1 MTSEIN
7 SAQVN
12 NINTVPKKSSLLKDT
27 ASGLGMNAV
36 VTGGF
41 GGVSC
46 VKRNGGFKNAI
57 ESVKSSNAALE
68 AFAKKLD
75 PEMDVFTKNHVI
87 AKNYEEYTKAASQL
101 QKLKKLED
109 KQAAGK
115 FDLFNKRAKAIEKL
129 KNDES
134 ALSDTVK
141 NIENGSAAAKYKG
154 INLKSDVKGLFKE
167 ELLNPANVLIVGIG
181 ILSRVTSEVVPAF
194 KEQGFKAG
202 IKKLGSCIAKTAVD
216 TVSNAGFSAVFRVL
230 GSTALSF
237 LGPVGRALGGT
248 LGDMVGSI
256 ISSKIITKVF
266 KEDKTNDTTTDET
279 TIADSSQ
286 QQEEQALPQVAQV
299 DTNATNTT
307 ASTNPIVVNSNELPE
322 QAKSIR
328 QRKTAKT
335 TRTTKTATR
344 GYAKPQGSL
353 NFYNPQ
359 SLSFMNSNNSR
370 LKTNYLA

>member
-1 MTSEIN
+1 MTSSIN
-7 SAQVN
+7 NAQVN
-12 NINTVPKKSSLLKDT
+12 NVNTIPQKSSLLKDT
-27 ASGLGMNAV
+27 VSGLGVNAV
-36 VTGGF
+36 MTGGF

-46 VKRNGGFKNAI
+46 VKRNGGFSKAI
-57 ESVKSSNAALE
+57 ESVKANNKVLE
-68 AFAKKLD
+68 NFASKLD
-75 PEMDVFTKNHVI
+75 PDMDVFTKNHVI

-101 QKLKKLED
+101 QKLKKLEA

-129 KNDES
+129 KNDEQ
-134 ALSDTVK
+134 ALNDTVK
-141 NIENGSAAAKYKG
+141 NIENGTTAAKYKG
-154 INLKSDVKGLFKE
+154 VSLKSDVKGLFKE
-167 ELLNPANVLIVGIG
+167 ELLNPMNILFVGIG
-181 ILSRVTSEVVPAF
+181 IVSRATSEVIPTF

-202 IKKLGSCIAKTAVD
+202 MKKLGSCIAKTAVD

-266 KEDKTNDTTTDET
+266 KEDKIADTSTDET
-279 TIADSSQ
+279 TIADVSQ
-286 QQEEQALPQVAQV
+286 QQEETTAPQVAQV
-299 DTNATNTT
+299 DTNATNTP

-322 QAKSIR
+322 QAKSIG
-328 QRKTAKT
+328 QRKT

-359 SLSFMNSNNSR
+359 SLSFINSNNSNR
-370 LKTNYLA
+370 SKTNYLA

>member
-1 MTSEIN
+1 MTSGIN
-7 SAQVN
+7 NAQVN
-12 NINTVPKKSSLLKDT
+12 NVNTVTQKSSLLKDT
-27 ASGLGMNAV
+27 VSGLGVNAV
-36 VTGGF
+36 MTGGF

-46 VKRNGGFKNAI
+46 VKRNGGFSKAI
-57 ESVKSSNAALE
+57 ESVKANNKVLE
-68 AFAKKLD
+68 NFASKLD
-75 PEMDVFTKNHVI
+75 PDMDVFTKNHVI
-87 AKNYEEYTKAASQL
+87 AKNYEEYTKAVKDL

-141 NIENGSAAAKYKG
+141 NIENGTTAAKYKG
-154 INLKSDVKGLFKE
+154 VSLKSDVKGLFKE

-181 ILSRVTSEVVPAF
+181 IISRVTSEVVPAF

-266 KEDKTNDTTTDET
+266 KEDKIANTTTDEA

-286 QQEEQALPQVAQV
+286 QQEEAAPQVAQV
-299 DTNATNTT
+299 DTNTTNTA

-322 QAKSIR
+322 QAKSIG
-328 QRKTAKT
+328 QRKA

-359 SLSFMNSNNSR
+359 SLSFINSNNSNR

>member
-1 MTSEIN
+1 MTSSIN
-7 SAQVN
+7 NAQVN
-12 NINTVPKKSSLLKDT
+12 NINTAPQKSSLLKDT
-27 ASGLGMNAV
+27 ASGLGMNAII
-36 VTGGF
+36 TGGF

-46 VKRNGGFKNAI
+46 VKRNGGFSKAI
-57 ESVKSSNAALE
+57 ESVKANNKVLE
-68 AFAKKLD
+68 NFASKLD
-75 PEMDVFTKNHVI
+75 PDMDVFTKNHVI

-101 QKLKKLED
+101 QKLKKLEA

-115 FDLFNKRAKAIEKL
+115 FDLFNKRAKAIQKL
-129 KNDES
+129 KNDKS
-134 ALSDTVK
+134 ALDDTVENIK
-141 NIENGSAAAKYKG
+141 NGNAAAKYKG
-154 INLKSDVKGLFKE
+154 VSLKSDVKGLFKE

-181 ILSRVTSEVVPAF
+181 IISRATSEVIPAF

-202 IKKLGSCIAKTAVD
+202 MKKLGSCIAKTAVD

-266 KEDKTNDTTTDET
+266 KEDKIADTSADEA
-279 TIADSSQ
+279 TIADASQ
-286 QQEEQALPQVAQV
+286 QQEETTAPQVAQV
-299 DTNATNTT
+299 DINTTNTT

-328 QRKTAKT
+328 ERKT

>member
-1 MTSEIN
+1 MTSSIN
-7 SAQVN
+7 NAQVN
-12 NINTVPKKSSLLKDT
+12 NINTVPQKSSLLKDT
-27 ASGLGMNAV
+27 ASGLGMNAII
-36 VTGGF
+36 TGGF

-46 VKRNGGFKNAI
+46 VKRNGGFNKAI
-57 ESVKSSNAALE
+57 ESVKANNKVLE
-68 AFAKKLD
+68 NFASKLD
-75 PEMDVFTKNHVI
+75 PDMDVFTKNHVI

-101 QKLKKLED
+101 QKLKKLEA

-129 KNDES
+129 KNDKS
-134 ALSDTVK
+134 ALNDTVENIK
-141 NIENGSAAAKYKG
+141 NGNAAAKYKG
-154 INLKSDVKGLFKE
+154 VSLKSDVKGLFKE

-181 ILSRVTSEVVPAF
+181 IISRATSEVIPAF

-202 IKKLGSCIAKTAVD
+202 MKKLGSCIAKTAVD

-266 KEDKTNDTTTDET
+266 KEDKIADTSADEA
-279 TIADSSQ
+279 TIADVSQ
-286 QQEEQALPQVAQV
+286 QQEETTAPQVAQV
-299 DTNATNTT
+299 DINATNTT
-307 ASTNPIVVNSNELPE
+307 VSTNPIVVNSNELSE

-328 QRKTAKT
+328 ERKT